1 MVHQAAKVVTIPVIG
16 LGGIASG
23 TDAAEFLMAGASL
36 VQVGTATFWDPAA
49 PVKIAAELADAM
61 RDLGVANVRE
71 LIGTLQ
77 MP

>member
-1 MVHQAAKVVTIPVIG
+1 MVHQAAKVVRIPVIG

-23 TDAAEFLMAGASL
+23 EDAAEFLMAGASL

-49 PVKIAAELADAM
+49 PLKIAGELAGVV
-61 RDLGVANVRE
+61 RDLGLASVRE
-71 LIGTLQ
+71 LVGTLQ